1 MASQVPS
8 TSSRKLDLLKMVKI
22 EGGLKSNK
30 FESRLSLGFAP
41 LVYVI

>member
-8 TSSRKLDLLKMVKI
+8 TSSRKLDLLKTIKI
-22 EGGLKSNK
+22 GGLKSNK